1 MKILLATSSVT
12 PNAGIPSYNRE
23 ICSML
28 TKDNEMHLLVEEDIY
43 SYPGYLKVFS
53 ISHINES
60 SYRDCSNLLIK
71 INSEKYDLI
80 INSNSHIMA
89 RLAPFINDSTK
100 IITVSHSLRYT
111 DSDNAV
117 FNNKYID
124 YIIALSE
131 YNKKHISHK
140 WGVSDKVNVIYNF
153 VEDVPNSHEMRDSK
167 KNNEVI
173 KIVYAGGTA
182 PSKNP
187 ELVLRV
193 LSELLQTD
201 LNFHFVMMGVK
212 TPPIKRYQP
221 FSDVSIL
228 IPNDDRVVFTGKIPH
243 DEASKLIRECNIFF
257 APSRREGCPMAL
269 LEALSVGVIPI
280 VSDYKIANKE
290 IITDGE
296 NGFVINHKKVEEFV
310 CRISDIIK
318 NHSNYL
324 NVYDK
329 SFHTFQEKLSYAV
342 WEEKMKG
349 LFSASKKNHR
359 ERKVK
364 MSKSAFFYNKMRF
377 NLMHKCN
384 EIEKVLC
391 ETLPSAW
398 HIFRMYKQCNK
409 R

>member
-28 TKDNEMHLLVEEDIY
+28 TKDNEMHLLVEENLY
-43 SYPGYLKVFS
+43 SYPGYSKVFS
-53 ISHINES
+53 ISKKNDS
-60 SYRDCSNLLIK
+60 SYRDCSNLLLK

-80 INSNSHIMA
+80 INSNSHLMA
-89 RLAPFINDSTK
+89 RLAPFLNDSTE

-117 FNNKYID
+117 FNNKYLD
-124 YIIALSE
+124 HIIALSE
-131 YNKKHISHK
+131 YNKKHIAHK
-140 WGVSDKVNVIYNF
+140 WGVNNKVHVIYNF
-153 VEDVPNSHEMRDSK
+153 VGDVPNSQEIRDSK
-167 KNNEVI
+167 KKNDVM

-201 LNFHFVMMGVK
+201 LQFQFVMMGVK

-221 FSDVSIL
+221 FSDVSML
-228 IPNDDRVVFTGKIPH
+228 IPNDDRIVFTGKIPRN
-243 DEASKLIRECNIFF
+243 EASKLIRECNIFF

-310 CRISDIIK
+310 WRITDIIK

-324 NVYDK
+324 SVYDK

-349 LFSASKKNHR
+349 LIIASKRNHR
-359 ERKVK
+359 KRKVK
-364 MSKSAFFYNKMRF
+364 MSKSAFICNMIRF
-377 NLMHKCN
+377 DLMHKCN
-384 EIEKVLC
+384 EIEKILR

-398 HIFRMYKQCNK
+398 RIYRMYKQCK
-409 R
+409 IR